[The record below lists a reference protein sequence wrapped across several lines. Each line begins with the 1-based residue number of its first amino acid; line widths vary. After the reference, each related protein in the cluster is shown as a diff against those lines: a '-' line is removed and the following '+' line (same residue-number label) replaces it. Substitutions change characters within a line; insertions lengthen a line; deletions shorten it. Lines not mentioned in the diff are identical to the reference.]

1 MGWADV
7 HIHLLPMSMVTAR
20 QWWTC
25 FSAFRRFAGGK
36 LTSLVQ
42 CSVFSLS
49 LDVRT
54 GSCSLFSWSISLRSV
69 LRWEVQMLPHIHKII
84 SSNLPPS
91 TLLPHYDTLSRPHRA
106 EQRPH
111 RDQNAG
117 QGGFPGESENAK
129 ADFCCVRGLT
139 VDCLGHQQAHGTH
152 GHTGHTQRR
161 HHDPA
166 HHVNAKPT

>member
-1 MGWADV
+1 MGRCSQ
-7 HIHLLPMSMVTAR
+7 IYLLPMSMVTAR

-25 FSAFRRFAGGK
+25 FGAFRRFAGGK

-42 CSVFSLS
+42 WSVFSLS

-69 LRWEVQMLPHIHKII
+69 PRWG
-84 SSNLPPS
+84 SSDVASHSQNDFFKS
-91 TLLPHYDTLSRPHRA
+91 TTLLPHYDTLSRPHRA

>member
-1 MGWADV
+1 MGRWGDGMGRCS
-7 HIHLLPMSMVTAR
+7 HLLPMSMVTAR

-25 FSAFRRFAGGK
+25 FSAVRRFAGGK

-42 CSVFSLS
+42 WSLVGIFALPRRTDGLLFTLLLVNIS
-49 LDVRT
+49 PQCPKMGSSDVA
-54 GSCSLFSWSISLRSV
+54 SHSQNNLFEST
-69 LRWEVQMLPHIHKII
+69 
-84 SSNLPPS
+84 

-129 ADFCCVRGLT
+129 ADFCCVR
-139 VDCLGHQQAHGTH
+139 VDC
-152 GHTGHTQRR
+152 
-161 HHDPA
+161 
-166 HHVNAKPT
+166 

>member
-1 MGWADV
+1 MGRCSQ
-7 HIHLLPMSMVTAR
+7 IYLLPMSMVTAR

-25 FSAFRRFAGGK
+25 FGAFRRFAGGK

-42 CSVFSLS
+42 SSVFSLS

-54 GSCSLFSWSISLRSV
+54 GSCSLPSSPGQYLSAVSQDG
-69 LRWEVQMLPHIHKII
+69 EVQMLPHIHKMIFFK
-84 SSNLPPS
+84 ST

-129 ADFCCVRGLT
+129 ADFCCVR
-139 VDCLGHQQAHGTH
+139 VDC
-152 GHTGHTQRR
+152 
-161 HHDPA
+161 
-166 HHVNAKPT
+166 

>member
-1 MGWADV
+1 MVGIFALPRRTDG
-7 HIHLLPMSMVTAR
+7 LLFT
-20 QWWTC
+20 
-25 FSAFRRFAGGK
+25 
-36 LTSLVQ
+36 LLLVNISPQ
-42 CSVFSLS
+42 CSKIGSS
-49 LDVRT
+49 DVASHSQNNFFEST
-54 GSCSLFSWSISLRSV
+54 
-69 LRWEVQMLPHIHKII
+69 
-84 SSNLPPS
+84 